1 MTHYVC
7 PHCEAEFTNSDTY
20 IMHRFVEIARWFEN
34 NGEPENA
41 AAYRAKNP
49 THFHVVNGLIERKV
63 P

>member
-1 MTHYVC
+1 MTVYVC
-7 PHCEAEFTNSDTY
+7 RHCEAEYTNSDTY
-20 IMHRFVEIARWFEN
+20 IAHRFLEIARWFDQ

-49 THFHVVNGLIERKV
+49 THFHIIDGLIQKKV